1 MSAVA
6 ANKNRERKPLRFHDA
21 SLSRRDFLRIT
32 GTAAATVPLWF
43 SGSGCAQLNAGL
55 PDTTTGLCFACLAG
69 DVTAD
74 GAIIWLRAEPGSQ
87 VSLQY
92 GTESALGNFIETAP
106 VAVDAECDDT
116 AKIPLEGLE
125 SAKTYYYRAVVI
137 GKRPGPIGQFVTAP
151 KPDDLMPVKFC
162 FSGDSRQS
170 YQPFTIMDSIRSKQP
185 NFFLHLGDTIY
196 ADIGGRASRL
206 PEFWAKYRANRYDFP
221 SQRLFT
227 ETSTY
232 VIWDD
237 HEVANNCGP
246 AHPLMPV
253 GRRAF
258 FDYWPIRRNPH
269 DPDRLYRSFRWGKA
283 AELFILDARQYRNYP
298 RGTILG
304 RQQKQWLYDG
314 LGSSTALFKFIATPV
329 PLYGGGA
336 DRWDG
341 FPAEREELLRW
352 IAQKN
357 IKGVVFITA
366 DMHYAAVSR
375 VPGRPGLKEIV
386 AGPIGSPINILTS
399 GFDRRFEFFSNET
412 FNYAM
417 VTIDPKGSKPR
428 AKVELLTDEGKAL
441 YKTEIEAI

>member
-1 MSAVA
+1 MPTGA
-6 ANKNRERKPLRFHDA
+6 KRKYLNIPDT
-21 SLSRRDFLRIT
+21 SLTRRDFLRMT
-32 GTAAATVPLWF
+32 GSAAATMPLWL
-43 SGSGCAQLNAGL
+43 SGSGCAPLNTGV
-55 PDTTTGLCFACLAG
+55 PDSSTGLCFTCLAG

-74 GAIIWLRAEPGSQ
+74 TAMVWLRAEPRSL
-87 VSLQY
+87 VSLHY
-92 GTESALGNFIETAP
+92 GHESGLERFTDTAP
-106 VAVDAECDDT
+106 VSVDPECDDT
-116 AKIPLEGLE
+116 AKITLEGLE
-125 SAKTYYYRAVVI
+125 PATTYYYRAFVI
-137 GKRPGPIGQFVTAP
+137 GKKPGPIGQFVTAP
-151 KPDDLMPVKFC
+151 KPDDPAPVKFC

-170 YQPFTIMDSIRSKQP
+170 YQPFTIMDSIRSKKP

-221 SQRLFT
+221 SQRLFA

-246 AHPLMPV
+246 AHPLMSI

-269 DPDRLYRSFRWGKA
+269 DPNRLYRSFRWGNG
-283 AELFILDARQYRNYP
+283 AELFILDARQYRNHA

-304 RQQKQWLYDG
+304 TQQRQWLFDG
-314 LGSSTALFKFIATPV
+314 LATSTALFKFIATPV

-352 IAQKN
+352 IAEKSL
-357 IKGVVFITA
+357 KGVVFITA
-366 DMHYAAVSR
+366 DVHYAAVSR
-375 VPGRPGLKEIV
+375 IPGRLGLKEIV

-417 VTIDPKGSKPR
+417 VTVDPKASKPH
-428 AKVELLTDEGKAL
+428 AKVEILTDQGKTL
-441 YKTEIEAI
+441 YKTQIQAA